1 VTAVLQ
7 PTAFDRCR
15 TLVHP
20 ALQAAVAR
28 LDPASRAIS
37 EYHLGWTESDGT
49 PRPNGAGKGVR
60 PTLAL
65 LSAQAAG
72 APAEVGVPGAVAVE
86 LVHNFSLL
94 HDDVMDHDE
103 ERRHRRTVWALWGES
118 AAILTGDAML
128 ALAIEVLLEA
138 PTPHAAAAARELLA
152 ATRELIRGQV
162 EDLAF
167 ESRDDVGLDECL
179 DMADGKTGALLAASG
194 CIGAVLAGA
203 PEPVVT
209 ALRDN
214 GRHLGAAFQL
224 VDDLLGIWGSPEATG
239 KPVLNDLRNRKK
251 SLPVTYVLCRGGAD
265 GERLAHWFAA
275 ERPADGDDVGVLR
288 DVAAL
293 IERAGGRA
301 WAAEEAE
308 RQLRLADAA
317 LDRVDIPARTRAEL
331 ADLARYLTRRE
342 S

>member
-1 VTAVLQ
+1 MTAVLQ

-20 ALQAAVAR
+20 AMEAAVAR
-28 LDPASRAIS
+28 FDPTTRAVAA
-37 EYHLGWTESDGT
+37 YHLGWTEADGT
-49 PRPNGAGKGVR
+49 RRPNGAGKGVR

-65 LSAQAAG
+65 LSAEAAG
-72 APAEVGVPGAVAVE
+72 AAAEVGVPGAVAVE

-103 ERRHRRTVWALWGES
+103 ERRHRRTVWALWGVS

-128 ALAIEVLLEA
+128 ALAMEVLLEA
-138 PTPHAAAAARELLA
+138 PTPHAAGAARELLA
-152 ATRELIRGQV
+152 ATRDLIRGQV

-167 ESRDDVGLDECL
+167 ETRESVALEECL
-179 DMADGKTGALLAASG
+179 EMADGKTGALLAASG

-203 PEPVVT
+203 PEPMVD
-209 ALRDN
+209 ALRAN

-265 GERLAHWFAA
+265 GARLAEWYAT
-275 ERPADGDDVGVLR
+275 EKPAGGDRLDVLR

-308 RQLRLADAA
+308 RQLRLGDAA
-317 LDRVDIPARTRAEL
+317 LDRVDVPAPTRVEL
-331 ADLARYLTRRE
+331 ADLADYLTRRE
-342 S
+342 N